1 MDIRK
6 YIKEYTTQLV
16 KEMSGTGTGAGFAP
30 GVSNPQ
36 IATTKAFKKKV
47 SENASET
54 TLKVGDKVEYENQE
68 WEIINFL
75 TNGTVRLKSLKGLPS
90 TNVMPDKIK
99 MIKTEDAP
107 QLAGGKIKNNYNVSH
122 FGFTNAPSIPNRK
135 SKAMDYKQL
144 WKEYKI
150 NKPGPDNYIVAKLRP
165 NTLEKFEKLMATDTK
180 FYDEV
185 YDIIFFTG
193 EDDDEN
199 YNVWDGGNESRYAY
213 IQGAFDEKDRNP
225 EY

>member
-36 IATTKAFKKKV
+36 IATSKAFKK
-47 SENASET
+47 
-54 TLKVGDKVEYENQE
+54 
-68 WEIINFL
+68 
-75 TNGTVRLKSLKGLPS
+75 
-90 TNVMPDKIK
+90 IK
-99 MIKTEDAP
+99 KEDAP
-107 QLAGGKIKNNYNVSH
+107 QLAGGKVKNNYAVSH
-122 FGFTNAPSIPNRK
+122 FGFTNAPSVPNRK

-165 NTLEKFEKLMATDTK
+165 NTLEKFEKLMATDYK
-180 FYDEV
+180 FYNEV